1 MVRKA
6 RCVSKKIDF
15 QVAVLYIC
23 RIINTIY
30 VILNIFSLKE
40 SDRLCIVVE
49 LRMYT
54 IIQIWV
60 LRVKDF
66 ILQFLVDILPLG
78 FGSVD
83 RRIRIQEAQI
93 LRIYR
98 IWILNNV
105 KYKKKITKF
114 DFRFLMSKCQK
125 KKFGA
130 EIGHYL

>member
-1 MVRKA
+1 M
-6 RCVSKKIDF
+6 S
-15 QVAVLYIC
+15 
-23 RIINTIY
+23 
-30 VILNIFSLKE
+30 VILNIFSLKG

-93 LRIYR
+93 LRIYW

-105 KYKKKITKF
+105 KYKKKLQNLTSGF
-114 DFRFLMSKCQK
+114 
-125 KKFGA
+125 
-130 EIGHYL
+130 